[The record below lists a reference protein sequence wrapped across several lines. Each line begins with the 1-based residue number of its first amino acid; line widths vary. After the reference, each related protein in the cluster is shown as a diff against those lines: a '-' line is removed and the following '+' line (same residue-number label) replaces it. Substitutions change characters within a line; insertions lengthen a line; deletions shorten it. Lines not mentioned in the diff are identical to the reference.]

1 MKGSGN
7 QIEIPMM
14 LKMRWTR
21 AIWIAFFFC
30 VIIEAR
36 KAVQVVPI
44 CAPSVR
50 GSMSSTMMIWSA
62 TGGTSAE
69 VVMEFDCTQ
78 IVITMPKKIERYGLN
93 PRIFLVYLTYFTSPP
108 SSAFISPEESTR

>member
-1 MKGSGN
+1 MLAESLRQLKGPRRMKGSGN

-30 VIIEAR
+30 VTIEAR

-50 GSMSSTMMIWSA
+50 GSMSSTVMIWSA
-62 TGGTSAE
+62 TRAPARRS
-69 VVMEFDCTQ
+69 
-78 IVITMPKKIERYGLN
+78 
-93 PRIFLVYLTYFTSPP
+93 
-108 SSAFISPEESTR
+108 

>member
-30 VIIEAR
+30 VTIEAR
-36 KAVQVVPI
+36 KAVQVVPL
-44 CAPSVR
+44 CTPSVGEAGPQR
-50 GSMSSTMMIWSA
+50 
-62 TGGTSAE
+62 
-69 VVMEFDCTQ
+69 
-78 IVITMPKKIERYGLN
+78 
-93 PRIFLVYLTYFTSPP
+93 
-108 SSAFISPEESTR
+108 